1 VQALVPEDW
10 QRLNGLLKDALE
22 LDPAAR
28 AAWLQALPADA
39 QDLKPLLER
48 LLAEAA
54 SSDTGAALQPVVQMA
69 AAAIAAMRREQP
81 GDRIGPWQ
89 LERLLAEGGMGAVW
103 LAQRADGVMQR
114 SAALKLPRAEW
125 VDRGLA
131 ERIARERA
139 ILARLQHP
147 NIAVLYDAGF
157 GDDGRPYLAL
167 EYVGG
172 QTIDAWAR
180 GRDLRQIVR
189 LFMAVVRAV
198 AYAHAQLV
206 IHRDIKPG
214 NVLVAADGTPKLL
227 DFGISKLLEGDAPA
241 AAETALTR
249 MTGRALTLAYAA
261 PELVQGLPVT
271 VAADV
276 YSLGVLLFELLT
288 QARLYRATEARA
300 LEAEILRGD
309 LRAPSAAVADPA
321 RARQLHRDL
330 EAIVLHA
337 LKLEPGARYGS
348 AGALA
353 DDLQRWLVGAPVRAR
368 PDSRGYRLRRFV
380 VRNKLPVAAVGGI
393 VLALAVGLGA
403 ALWQAEVAR
412 DQARRATALN
422 EFVLSL
428 IRQADP
434 NASLQMKAADLALL
448 AAIEERIDRD
458 FKGSAEQLL
467 RLRVTIGDAYR
478 NRGEA
483 AAARRVFQRA
493 IDAAAPVLPPDDL
506 RLLGAR
512 VRATDPHLIVST
524 AAAEQLAGVIDAL
537 RRRQPDSAALLVDA
551 LLNRHELAQ
560 RYGLPAYLP
569 QVQRL
574 ALLQEADGIARHGF
588 GDGSREQLRVA
599 RALAANLSDDAHGDA
614 ALELLDATMA
624 QARARADGADSSVD
638 YLLAEAALA
647 RQLCTDERRVAEG
660 RAMLEG
666 QLPAVRAAYGPTSVL
681 LEEML
686 AALAYCG
693 AASPLDAVEVA
704 GARERPPSTGLL
716 NRALEAYGLAFG
728 ALDEA
733 ATERLYRQVMFNA
746 DAVPEPALRARL
758 TRDVRFGRICQ
769 LSRRGDAE
777 QAERLALALI
787 RDEEATRSGD
797 SLYGPLVCLSD
808 ALRQQGRYA
817 EAAQAAQQLFE
828 RCRNARNGCDHRA
841 LTVLAL
847 VQLDAGR
854 LEAARSTMAQRL
866 ALASDQ
872 RGDSRF
878 AVAYGRVLIAD
889 GRYAEAAELLAAD
902 HARWQSRL
910 PDNPQTAEL
919 LYWLGRAQQAAG
931 DPRGRAALAQARQRL
946 AASPLQTHQRLA
958 AADPAF

>member
-1 VQALVPEDW
+1 MQALAPEDW
-10 QRLNGLLKDALE
+10 RRLNGLLKDALE

-48 LLAEAA
+48 LLAEADP
-54 SSDTGAALQPVVQMA
+54 SDSGATLQPVLQMA

-157 GDDGRPYLAL
+157 GSDGRPYLAL

-368 PDSRGYRLRRFV
+368 PDSRGRLRRFV
-380 VRNKLPVAAVGGI
+380 VRNKLPVAAAVGGI

-422 EFVLSL
+422 EFVPSL

-493 IDAAAPVLPPDDL
+493 IDAAAPALPPDDL
-506 RLLGAR
+506 RCWRG

-524 AAAEQLAGVIDAL
+524 AAAEQLAGVIDAAPPPARQ
-537 RRRQPDSAALLVDA
+537 RRAADRRAAEPPRTGASSA
-551 LLNRHELAQ
+551 
-560 RYGLPAYLP
+560 GLPAYRP
-569 QVQRL
+569 RRSGWHCAAGGRRHRPARL
-574 ALLQEADGIARHGF
+574 RRWQPRATAR
-588 GDGSREQLRVA
+588 RA
-599 RALAANLSDDAHGDA
+599 RWRRTWSDDART
-614 ALELLDATMA
+614 ATRRWRCSMRRWRRPVPA
-624 QARARADGADSSVD
+624 PTGPIRASTTCWPKPRSRASS
-638 YLLAEAALA
+638 A
-647 RQLCTDERRVAEG
+647 T
-660 RAMLEG
+660 
-666 QLPAVRAAYGPTSVL
+666 TS
-681 LEEML
+681 
-686 AALAYCG
+686 
-693 AASPLDAVEVA
+693 AASPRA
-704 GARERPPSTGLL
+704 GPCSKASCRPCAPPTGRPACCWRRCSPPSPTAAPRRRWTRSRSPARERPPSTGLL

-733 ATERLYRQVMFNA
+733 TTERLYQQVMLNA

-758 TRDVRFGRICQ
+758 TRTCASGASASCPGAATP
-769 LSRRGDAE
+769 SRP
-777 QAERLALALI
+777 
-787 RDEEATRSGD
+787 SGW
-797 SLYGPLVCLSD
+797 
-808 ALRQQGRYA
+808 
-817 EAAQAAQQLFE
+817 
-828 RCRNARNGCDHRA
+828 
-841 LTVLAL
+841 
-847 VQLDAGR
+847 
-854 LEAARSTMAQRL
+854 
-866 ALASDQ
+866 
-872 RGDSRF
+872 
-878 AVAYGRVLIAD
+878 
-889 GRYAEAAELLAAD
+889 
-902 HARWQSRL
+902 RWR
-910 PDNPQTAEL
+910 
-919 LYWLGRAQQAAG
+919 
-931 DPRGRAALAQARQRL
+931 
-946 AASPLQTHQRLA
+946 
-958 AADPAF
+958 